1 MAGKGSKPGERRG
14 GRKQGTP
21 NRIITSDRLRVLMD
35 VDPVGQLIAAYQ
47 TGAIGTG
54 KDKVMLDSASRL
66 NILREL
72 RRIAVPDAKSA
83 PVTLTLPPITTAADV
98 VTAIGAVIAEMAK
111 GALAPDEAQ
120 MIAGILEAKRKA
132 IETTEIEARLT
143 RLETAQG
150 GKP

>member
-1 MAGKGSKPGERRG
+1 
-14 GRKQGTP
+14 
-21 NRIITSDRLRVLMD
+21 MD